1 MKNTRFFS
9 FYRVVCLISFLCL
22 SLPLLIQCIQVGG
35 FAGLLWLEGAL
46 LAGSAVLLMLPVFD
60 EYVRPS
66 LYYAF
71 AALAVCLGGVLAG
84 LPVRAWVLAVL
95 AVHWLCLLRR
105 CLARYA
111 QLQPLFHNMAVWY
124 SIENQARYSF
134 SLALYLLAA
143 MLPGPGAPDWVG
155 WALLAP
161 TLGLYALLLVRVY
174 TGRTCFLRP
183 VRELEIK
190 ELIRGNLRTVPVQ
203 ASGEKT
209 EEMARM
215 SRLYARVVSMMEQK
229 RPFLDEGFGLGDL
242 AAAVFTNR
250 GYLSRT
256 INILSGR
263 NFSQFVNYFR
273 VRYGAELLRKDPSLR
288 LISVAQ
294 MCGFHSSPSFNTAFK
309 VNMGVTPSV
318 FQERLRHEK
327 FEKEL
332 NPQSPSRSQE
342 RER

>member
-1 MKNTRFFS
+1 MKHKPIFS
-9 FYRVVCLISFLCL
+9 LYRTVCGISFLCL
-22 SLPLLIQCIQVGG
+22 LMPPLIH
-35 FAGLLWLEGAL
+35 FL
-46 LAGSAVLLMLPVFD
+46 LAGRLADPVLLGGGVLAGCAALLMLPVFD
-60 EYVRPS
+60 EYARPS
-66 LYYAF
+66 VFF
-71 AALAVCLGGVLAG
+71 AVAVLVVCLGGVLAG
-84 LPVRAWVLAVL
+84 WPVRVWLLAALVLHGV
-95 AVHWLCLLRR
+95 CLLRR
-105 CLARYA
+105 CLVRYS

-124 SIENQARYSF
+124 AIENQARHSY
-134 SLALYLLAA
+134 SLALYLLVA
-143 MLPGPGAPDWVG
+143 MLPGSGVPAWCA

-161 TLGLYALLLVRVY
+161 AMTLYVILLIRVY

-183 VRELEIK
+183 ARELEFK
-190 ELIRGNLRTVPVQ
+190 ELIRGNLRTAPIQ
-203 ASGEKT
+203 AGEKT

-215 SRLYARVVSMMEQK
+215 SRLYARVVSVMEQK
-229 RPFLDEGFGLGDL
+229 RPFLDENFGLDDL
-242 AAAVFTNR
+242 AGAVFTNR

-273 VRYGAELLRKDPSLR
+273 VRYGAELLRKDPNLR

-309 VNMGVTPSV
+309 VNLGESPST

-332 NPQSPSRSQE
+332 RT
-342 RER
+342 